1 MTEIYEKTKKPDSW
15 ALKPITAGR
24 LKGKTDI
31 NPQWRYEMLDKCFG
45 LCGLGWKYELSDY
58 RVEPGANGEAI
69 LFVSINLYIRQ
80 DDKWSDAIPGFG
92 GSMLIEREKSG
103 MHNNDE
109 AFKMA
114 VTDALSVACKML
126 GIGADIYA
134 GRMDGDKYQKPA
146 PQEET
151 PVPQQQTPPP
161 APAPKKT
168 LEERIAAFRKYLE
181 TASLEGMNGDAY
193 KKTFKELCLLAGPEK
208 SEELTKLHNNRFQ
221 FLMQQP
227 LEKE

>member
-1 MTEIYEKTKKPDSW
+1 MERRNS
-15 ALKPITAGR
+15 R
-24 LKGKTDI
+24 V
-31 NPQWRYEMLDKCFG
+31 WRFYVDRTG
-45 LCGLGWKYELSDY
+45 
-58 RVEPGANGEAI
+58 
-69 LFVSINLYIRQ
+69 
-80 DDKWSDAIPGFG
+80 
-92 GSMLIEREKSG
+92 KSG

-134 GRMDGDKYQKPA
+134 GRMDGDKYQKSA
-146 PQEET
+146 PQEKT
-151 PVPQQQTPPP
+151 PVSQQQTPP
-161 APAPKKT
+161 PAPKKT
-168 LEERIAAFRKYLE
+168 LEERIAAFREYLE
-181 TASLEGMNGDAY
+181 TATLEGMNGDSY

-208 SEELTKLHNNRFQ
+208 AEELTKLNNNRFQ